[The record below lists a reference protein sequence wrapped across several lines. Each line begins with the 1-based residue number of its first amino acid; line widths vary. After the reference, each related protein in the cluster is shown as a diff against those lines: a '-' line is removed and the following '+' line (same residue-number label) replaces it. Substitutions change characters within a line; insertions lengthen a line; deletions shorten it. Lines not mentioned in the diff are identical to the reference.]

1 MTYETVRS
9 ADGTPVAYEVWGSGP
24 PLVTV
29 CGATCDRALMR
40 PTARALG
47 EHATAVA
54 YDRRGRG
61 DSGDTLPYA
70 VEREVE
76 DLAALVDAV
85 GGRAS
90 LYGHSSGAALALRAV
105 AAGLPVDR
113 FVLHDPPFAPDDP
126 ALRDESRTFAA
137 GILDLLA
144 AGERDEAVDRW
155 CRGTGMPGEVVD
167 AVRST
172 PRWAELVALAPTL
185 AYEIAVLDSVE
196 TGGAVPEDVARRAAR
211 PGLVLV
217 GGDSPPFMQEVAR
230 RVAELLPAGALRV
243 LPGSGHVVAPEVL
256 APLVAEFLRG

>member
-1 MTYETVRS
+1 MTYETVAS
-9 ADGTPVAYEVWGSGP
+9 ADGTRVAYEVWGSGP

-47 EHATAVA
+47 SSATTVA

-76 DLAALVDAV
+76 DLAALVGAV
-85 GGRAS
+85 GGHAS
-90 LYGHSSGAALALRAV
+90 LYGHSSGAALVLRAV

-113 FVLHDPPFAPDDP
+113 FVLHDPPFAPDD
-126 ALRDESRTFAA
+126 AAFREESRAFAVET
-137 GILDLLA
+137 LDLLA
-144 AGERDEAVDRW
+144 AGERDEAMDRW
-155 CRGTGMPGEVVD
+155 CRGTGMPDEVVD
-167 AVRST
+167 AVRAT

-185 AYEIAVLDSVE
+185 AHDLAVLDSVA

-217 GGDSPPFMQEVAR
+217 GGDSPPFMREVAR
-230 RVAELLPAGALRV
+230 RVADLLPAGQLRV

-256 APLVAEFLRG
+256 APVVAEFLRG